1 MPNVKADLSVT
12 VKKPT
17 YIIDRQSQATTQ
29 APGLN
34 IRDYDLLNVYVDDLS
49 KSVMCAPSYRPD
61 EYKWG
66 KDDYGL
72 EPYSPDGPNWIEADD
87 TFGKGGRCVG
97 WAGNLTTPW
106 IMYPN
111 TTHQTAPYR
120 GIRFDILW
128 HRPKDTTECQLEL
141 FPRVD
146 LSKMATIA
154 GATYYFAPF
163 HFTIRDNGQFVV
175 YEYPFDTYD
184 KFINDPRTIRNQTY
198 FHHIVANPKGLAS
211 EWLSFWVQPI
221 SPESFIVQSDTLRDG
236 GFFYQSVY
244 EGRKNISLFPQG
256 VTAIRS
262 LSGGLSLCRVTPMDF
277 MSGGTIKSDVIEK
290 KNSNT
295 VYPELKVFGWDNTGY
310 LDNTTV
316 PPEGYPGSGVSYKI
330 YALEGDND
338 DYTEIEVSPTDTQEF
353 KRFKW
358 EVTLT
363 ATADVSPTLSDI
375 VCQFDGSETI
385 DTSTA
390 IDLSSDVEIIS
401 EQLSTDLGG
410 YKATLKV
417 RNLDGQY
424 DFLGRRPF
432 NEIDYDIYGQ
442 DRAVLYTLNPRFDW
456 YKSPKKGVIEFEW
469 DCGDGFE
476 LLKQTVVYDHPP
488 YDGMEVSDALTK
500 FMNRIGWPDSMLDI
514 DATTDNKLGKKR
526 GSGKFQFKP
535 ENGTMA
541 SDFIQTIHDF
551 FAYTYTMRFDKD
563 GKFQFKVPS
572 TASSRTFYMSSSAL
586 ADGYTVRNPQ
596 LELLM
601 DEFYNE
607 LRLYGK
613 DNRTRKLIEAVKVD
627 TASQIDPN
635 SPNYIGRRKICAV
648 MTTFNRQDALNNT
661 AIELWKKYN
670 TVRRRLTFDTK
681 LDPALREGDF
691 FLIHGYSSLWKIVS
705 MTTEASPAT
714 MSRQGNV
721 HGCQIMAVEYP
732 VSV

>member
-17 YIIDRQSQATTQ
+17 YIIDRQSQATTHT
-29 APGLN
+29 PGWN
-34 IRDYDLLNVYVDDLS
+34 IRDYDLTDIYVDDLS
-49 KSVMCAPSYRPD
+49 KSVMLSPDYRPD
-61 EYKWG
+61 LYAWG

-72 EPYSPDGPNWIEADD
+72 EPETRTNWIEAED
-87 TFGKGGRCVG
+87 TFGMGGKCVG
-97 WAGNLTTPW
+97 WAGGLTTPW
-106 IMYPN
+106 LMYPN
-111 TTHQTAPYR
+111 TNHLIPHSR
-120 GIRFDILW
+120 GLRFDVLW
-128 HRPKDTTECQLEL
+128 HRPADATDIYLELYPRINLTKTTEIGG
-141 FPRVD
+141 V
-146 LSKMATIA
+146 
-154 GATYYFAPF
+154 TYYFSPIF
-163 HFTIRDNGQFVV
+163 FSITDNGQFLV
-175 YEYPFDTYD
+175 YEYPFDSYSN
-184 KFINDPRTIRNQTY
+184 FEEGSPNIVRQTY
-198 FHHIVANPKGLAS
+198 HHHIVENTKDLGS
-211 EWLSFWVQPI
+211 EWLTFWVQPI
-221 SPESFIVQSDTLRDG
+221 TPESFIIKSDVLRDG
-236 GFFYQSVY
+236 GFFYQSVLGDR
-244 EGRKNISLFPQG
+244 ENISLSPEG
-256 VTAIRS
+256 ITAIRS
-262 LSGGLSLCRVTPMDF
+262 LSGGLSLCRTVPMQCAAT
-277 MSGGTIKSDVIEK
+277 GAIKSGVVEK

-295 VYPELKVFGWDNTGY
+295 VYPEVKVFGWGNTGY
-310 LDNTTV
+310 LDNTV
-316 PPEGYPGSGVSYKI
+316 IPADGEIGGISYKI
-330 YALEGDND
+330 YALEGDDD
-338 DYTEIEVSPTDTQEF
+338 DYTEIEVLPVDTQEF

-363 ATADVSPTLSDI
+363 ATAHVSPTLTDI
-375 VCQFDGSETI
+375 VCQFDESETT
-385 DTSTA
+385 DTSSSV
-390 IDLSSDVEIIS
+390 DLSSDVEIIS